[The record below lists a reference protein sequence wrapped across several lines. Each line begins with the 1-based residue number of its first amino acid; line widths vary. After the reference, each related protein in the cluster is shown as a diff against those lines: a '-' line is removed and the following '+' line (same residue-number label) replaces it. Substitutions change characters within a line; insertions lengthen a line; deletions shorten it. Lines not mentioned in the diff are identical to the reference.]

1 VKKSELGGERGDA
14 RNCISLITA
23 EGVVIGREVSG
34 PHSLRI
40 VDIMVSKEHCRIT
53 YVKRKEM
60 YAITDCGSQNG
71 TYINGNRL
79 CEPKVVS
86 QPYVLQHGDKL
97 TIGSSPF
104 LIHIHRGM
112 SSCSQCS
119 QLGLNIVGSQPGPSE
134 PLDVQR
140 RKGLNKI
147 KKKYGLRV
155 KDTYHDN
162 LHQLPDDYTDKAA
175 IRRQT
180 IGSDLPLSAVRDD
193 PGSSLDRSVR
203 NESSI
208 IIDCYGNLVAMV
220 THSSLS
226 KNDCTV
232 YFNCKYMVAL
242 TVL

>member
-1 VKKSELGGERGDA
+1 
-14 RNCISLITA
+14 
-23 EGVVIGREVSG
+23 
-34 PHSLRI
+34 
-40 VDIMVSKEHCRIT
+40 
-53 YVKRKEM
+53 
-60 YAITDCGSQNG
+60 
-71 TYINGNRL
+71 
-79 CEPKVVS
+79 
-86 QPYVLQHGDKL
+86 
-97 TIGSSPF
+97 
-104 LIHIHRGM
+104 
-112 SSCSQCS
+112 
-119 QLGLNIVGSQPGPSE
+119 
-134 PLDVQR
+134 
-140 RKGLNKI
+140 
-147 KKKYGLRV
+147 V